1 MTNRKPDFGTI
12 LGLLVAFGGLY
23 AALLV
28 EGGQLRD
35 LLQWSSVIL
44 VLAGT
49 CGAVLITT
57 PLATAEA
64 ALARCRALFLD
75 EERDAL
81 DPAAAISLICQLA
94 KKAKRKGIVS
104 LEAELETIPHPML
117 RRALSLATDGLTASE
132 VRDLMRIELRVGARK
147 RDREARVFEAAGGYA
162 PTFGILGAVLGLI
175 QVMKH
180 LDDIGGVG
188 HGIAEAFV
196 STVYGL
202 ALANLILL
210 PAAGKLRAR
219 TARWIETQELL
230 ADGVVSVFDRM
241 HPMLIEAKL
250 APYAGDDAPSPQSAQ
265 PQEPL
270 PIAIARGA

>member
-1 MTNRKPDFGTI
+1 MRRKLDYGTF
-12 LGLLVAFGGLY
+12 LGLLVAVGGLY
-23 AALLV
+23 AAVLV
-28 EGGQLRD
+28 EGGRPQD

-49 CGAVLITT
+49 CGAVLLTT
-57 PLATAEA
+57 PFDTVES
-64 ALARCRALFLD
+64 ALIRCRSLFFD

-94 KKAKRKGIVS
+94 KKAKKWGIVS
-104 LEAELETIPHPML
+104 LEAELEAIPHPML
-117 RRALSLATDGLTASE
+117 RRALGLATDGLSGVE
-132 VRDLMRIELRVGARK
+132 VRDLMRIELRIGARK

-180 LDDIGGVG
+180 LDDMAGVG

-202 ALANLILL
+202 ALANLVLL
-210 PAAGKLRAR
+210 PVAGKLRAR
-219 TARWIETQELL
+219 ASRWIESQELL
-230 ADGVVSVFDRM
+230 IDGAVSVFDRT

-250 APYAGDDAPSPQSAQ
+250 APYETAEPVLAQ
-265 PQEPL
+265 PR
-270 PIAIARGA
+270 PIALAKGA

>member
-1 MTNRKPDFGTI
+1 MHRNLDYGTI
-12 LGLLVAFGGLY
+12 AGLVVAFGGLY
-23 AALLV
+23 AAVLV
-28 EGGQLRD
+28 EGGQPQD
-35 LLQWSSVIL
+35 LLKWSSVIL

-57 PLATAEA
+57 PLAAVVG
-64 ALARCRALFLD
+64 ALSRCRALFFD
-75 EERDAL
+75 EERETL
-81 DPAAAISLICQLA
+81 DPAPAISLICQLA
-94 KKAKRKGIVS
+94 KKAKKRGIVS
-104 LEAELETIPHPML
+104 LETDLAAIPHPML
-117 RRALSLATDGLTASE
+117 RRALGLATDGLTALE

-180 LDDIGGVG
+180 LDDMAGVG

-210 PAAGKLRAR
+210 PVAGKLRAR

-230 ADGVVSVFDRM
+230 ADGVASVFDHM

-250 APYAGDDAPSPQSAQ
+250 APYAAEKEPVRTPPPQS
-265 PQEPL
+265 EPR
-270 PIAIARGA
+270 PIAIAKGA